1 MTNEEKKK
9 VPDAELIKGIKGGD
23 TEFFEQLFQRYRFL
37 TLKISR
43 KYNVIDYDQDDIMQ
57 EARILFFQVI
67 HEHQVEKASVN

>member
-43 KYNVIDYDQDDIMQ
+43 KYNVIDYDQDDIM
-57 EARILFFQVI
+57 
-67 HEHQVEKASVN
+67 